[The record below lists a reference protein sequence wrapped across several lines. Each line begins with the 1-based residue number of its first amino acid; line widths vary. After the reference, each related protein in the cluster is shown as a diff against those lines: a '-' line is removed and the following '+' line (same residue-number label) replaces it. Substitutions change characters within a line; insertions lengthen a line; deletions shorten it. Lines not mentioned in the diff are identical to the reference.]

1 VAKRKQSVTLT
12 AAEKA
17 AGRQAEDA
25 HRCGL
30 PMSAT
35 TRKHLATA
43 RRKLNLLRYGNADA
57 FADPAAVVDHGAA
70 HYH

>member
-1 VAKRKQSVTLT
+1 
-12 AAEKA
+12 
-17 AGRQAEDA
+17 
-25 HRCGL
+25 
-30 PMSAT
+30 MSAT

-57 FADPAAVVDHGAA
+57 FAAPAAVVDHGAA